1 LSQWVRRSQR
11 GWDEAGSEDMM
22 RSRRLVVGA
31 EYGGRPIAKS
41 SRKVKLI
48 VIIAKAGV
56 ACLPPAS
63 PSSDLI
69 VDWRSAIRWTG
80 KPVRRWFVGEHLCLK
95 CRPNLLPTLPDEL

>member
-1 LSQWVRRSQR
+1 
-11 GWDEAGSEDMM
+11 M
-22 RSRRLVVGA
+22 RSRRLIVGA
-31 EYGGRPIAKS
+31 EYGGRQIAKS

-48 VIIAKAGV
+48 VITARAGV
-56 ACLPPAS
+56 ACLPLTS
-63 PSSDLI
+63 PSSDLN